1 MALEWPEG
9 TRAGFR
15 RDGTVCGTPGAPGGA
30 FRRGSAW
37 GVFHLAPPGHR
48 SPAGRR
54 QGSAEVEG
62 LEVTLTFEKEK
73 ETRNT
78 IRYQEKPAEGQPPI
92 VGTLYVAK
100 FWAGSAQQIKVTI
113 TKLS

>member
-1 MALEWPEG
+1 
-9 TRAGFR
+9 
-15 RDGTVCGTPGAPGGA
+15 
-30 FRRGSAW
+30 
-37 GVFHLAPPGHR
+37 
-48 SPAGRR
+48 
-54 QGSAEVEG
+54 VEG

-73 ETRNT
+73 ETKNT

-113 TKLS
+113 TKPS